1 MPNHRLAFLSL
12 VLLSLVAC
20 SDSDDELAPDA
31 PVAPVPI
38 DPAGS
43 FAVRSSIS
51 LAAPPSAMTEV
62 LGELT
67 AATDG
72 PDDPSRYLIDLVID
86 RLPEGQI
93 KTFAT
98 SLAPYVAAY
107 VTLRIASAA
116 PRFSPGVRVL
126 VDGLARTAQR
136 IATIERIEI
145 DRAGRMERTI
155 EGLRFDT
162 VDVYL
167 ADVGL
172 PDVTGSANVHVAGE
186 GIVIGAHS
194 AAIAYGELVRLGFDR
209 AVVPSVVAGARD
221 LSGALQGLVD
231 CAKLGELIAEAIGI
245 GSPSLYGGACTI
257 GLTTAAAKIYAQ
269 LPALDARPLTL
280 TVAGTARA
288 IDHEGDGTM
297 DAFEDGRWI
306 GTFDGV
312 TVGAAIFDGM
322 GR

>member
-1 MPNHRLAFLSL
+1 MPNHRLAGFS
-12 VLLSLVAC
+12 VLLLSFVAC
-20 SDSDDELAPDA
+20 SDSEVDSAPDA
-31 PVAPVPI
+31 AAVPVPI

-43 FAVRSSIS
+43 FALRSSIA
-51 LAAPPSAMTEV
+51 LAALPTAMTQV
-62 LGELT
+62 LGDLT

-86 RLPEGQI
+86 RLPDGQI

-98 SLAPYVAAY
+98 SLAPYVASY

-116 PRFSPGVRVL
+116 PCFSPGVRML

-136 IATIERIEI
+136 IATIEHIEI

-162 VDVYL
+162 VDVHL

-172 PDVTGSANVHVAGE
+172 PDVTVSTNVHVAGE

-209 AVVPSVVAGARD
+209 AVVPSVVTAARD
-221 LSGALQGLVD
+221 LAGALNGLVD
-231 CAKLGELIAEAIGI
+231 CSKLGELIAEAIGI
-245 GSPSLYGGACTI
+245 GSASLYGGACTV
-257 GLTTAAAKIYAQ
+257 GLTTAAAEIYAQ
-269 LPALDARPLTL
+269 LPALGAPPLTL

-288 IDHEGDGTM
+288 IDHEGDGRM

-312 TVGAAIFDGM
+312 TVGAAVFDGT